1 MARADEIPGRL
12 AELGRMTRDNPDQLI
27 RIGRI
32 ESMLEGRMTLAREL
46 ARSEPNSDQ
55 RELVQDLSTRYPIR
69 GLVEELQAS
78 EQKLLALRAEQ
89 AARQRKQ
96 TELVSW
102 SSLVIQLALLGLV
115 LWLLQ
120 RQIGR
125 RLHAER
131 QSLRSAARAASV
143 LQTVREPIV
152 LLDRDLRV
160 QLHNP
165 AFAELYGLQDE
176 RADGLLLE
184 NVGDN
189 AWQDPVVRQR
199 LADVLSRG
207 RELWDFEHEQ
217 RTADGVVRYMLLNAR
232 RMPLPDSDDEVVLLT
247 ISDVTMQRAVQ
258 LRVEELNRQLEGKV
272 AQVSEVNR
280 ELEAFSYS
288 VSHDLRAPLRH
299 VAGFSDKLSRHLG
312 DQADDKSRHYL
323 DVISSS
329 ARRMAA
335 LIDDLLVYSRLGRAA
350 MRQQAVDMQ
359 SLVADTRAML
369 DSNLQAE
376 AENSGHVHQVEWNIA
391 PLPIV
396 VGDENMIRQVWLNL
410 LGNAVKYSG
419 NREPAKIR
427 VDYQQQPDGGH
438 QFTVS
443 DNGAGFDMAYAG
455 KLFGVFQRLHKA
467 SDYPGTGIGLA
478 SVRRVLT
485 RHGGRIWAEAEPD
498 VGATFHFYLPPRP
511 TRTNKVPLHDDSAHH
526 SSRRRQPGGR
536 RNGDRRPGR
545 SASGQ
550 SHRARR
556 GRRGSD
562 GLPAASRCLRQPR
575 GRLAGGAAAGH
586 QDAAHGWPG
595 SAAADPR
602 ARRTQAAAGGDPVV
616 LARGKRPGPQLGHG
630 RERLRGQA
638 GGRGPVLRRSAD
650 PGQVLGVDQPGTG
663 TRVSPCPDRSRPGA
677 LRILLVED
685 SPEDAELMSEQMLD
699 AGLEARF
706 ERVERGGTAPGTG
719 GVPAGHRAVRP
730 EHAGVLR

>member
-1 MARADEIPGRL
+1 MALVFSDDIWDRWRLPALALAAAAIIVVPWLTLRKLQQDNEQAMAWVNHTQAVGVALQQLQADVRDVESAALTLSKGVDAPGLRERMAVANDIPGRL

-32 ESMLEGRMTLAREL
+32 ESMLEGRMALAREL

-55 RELVQDLSTRYPIR
+55 RELVKDLSTRYPIR

-78 EQKLLALRAEQ
+78 EQQLLTLRAEQ

-102 SSLVIQLALLGLV
+102 SSLVIQLGLLGLV

-184 NVGDN
+184 SVGDG
-189 AWQDPVVRQR
+189 AWKDAVVRQR
-199 LADVLSRG
+199 LSDVLLRG

-217 RTADGVVRYMLLNAR
+217 RTADGMARYMLLNAR
-232 RMPLPDSDDEVVLLT
+232 RMPLPDTDDEVVLLT
-247 ISDVTMQRAVQ
+247 VSDVTMQRAVQ

-312 DQADDKSRHYL
+312 DAADDKSRHYL

-376 AENSGHVHQVEWNIA
+376 AENSGHVHQVEWSIA

-427 VDYQQQPDGGH
+427 VDYQPQPDGGH

-498 VGATFHFYLPPRP
+498 VGATFHFYLPPAIDADKQGP
-511 TRTNKVPLHDDSAHH
+511 SA
-526 SSRRRQPGGR
+526 
-536 RNGDRRPGR
+536 
-545 SASGQ
+545 
-550 SHRARR
+550 
-556 GRRGSD
+556 
-562 GLPAASRCLRQPR
+562 
-575 GRLAGGAAAGH
+575 
-586 QDAAHGWPG
+586 
-595 SAAADPR
+595 
-602 ARRTQAAAGGDPVV
+602 
-616 LARGKRPGPQLGHG
+616 
-630 RERLRGQA
+630 
-638 GGRGPVLRRSAD
+638 
-650 PGQVLGVDQPGTG
+650 
-663 TRVSPCPDRSRPGA
+663 
-677 LRILLVED
+677 
-685 SPEDAELMSEQMLD
+685 
-699 AGLEARF
+699 
-706 ERVERGGTAPGTG
+706 
-719 GVPAGHRAVRP
+719 
-730 EHAGVLR
+730 

>member
-1 MARADEIPGRL
+1 MALVFSDDIWDRWRLPALALAAAAIIIVPWLTLRQLQQDNEQAMAWVSHTQAVGVALQQLQADVRDVESAALTLSKGVDAPGLRERMAKANDIPGRL
-12 AELGRMTRDNPDQLI
+12 TELARMTRDNPDQLI

-32 ESMLEGRMTLAREL
+32 ESMLEGRMALARQL
-46 ARSEPNSDQ
+46 ARSEPNTDQ

-78 EQKLLALRAEQ
+78 EQTLLAARAEQ
-89 AARQRKQ
+89 AARQRRQ

-102 SSLVIQLALLGLV
+102 SSLVVQLCLLGLV

-125 RLHAER
+125 RLQAER
-131 QSLRSAARAASV
+131 QSLRAAARAASV

-176 RADGLLLE
+176 RADGTLLAD
-184 NVGDN
+184 VGEG

-199 LADVLSRG
+199 LSDVLLRG

-217 RTADGVVRYMLLNAR
+217 RTDGTVRYMLINAR
-232 RMPLPDSDDEVVLLT
+232 RMPLPDTDDEVVLMT
-247 ISDVTMQRAVQ
+247 VSDVTVQRAVQ
-258 LRVEELNRQLEGKV
+258 WRVEELNRQLEGKV

-312 DQADDKSRHYL
+312 EGADEKSHHYL
-323 DVISSS
+323 DVISGS

-359 SLVADTRAML
+359 TLVADTRAML
-369 DSNLQAE
+369 DANLKTDAE
-376 AENSGHVHQVEWNIA
+376 SSGVAHHVEWNIA

-396 VGDENMIRQVWLNL
+396 VADENMMRQVWLNL

-419 NREPAKIR
+419 NREPAQIR
-427 VDYQQQPDGGH
+427 VDYQQQADGGH

-485 RHGGRIWAEAEPD
+485 RHGGRIWAEAAPD
-498 VGATFHFYLPPRP
+498 AGATFHFYLPP
-511 TRTNKVPLHDDSAHH
+511 A
-526 SSRRRQPGGR
+526 
-536 RNGDRRPGR
+536 
-545 SASGQ
+545 
-550 SHRARR
+550 
-556 GRRGSD
+556 
-562 GLPAASRCLRQPR
+562 
-575 GRLAGGAAAGH
+575 
-586 QDAAHGWPG
+586 
-595 SAAADPR
+595 
-602 ARRTQAAAGGDPVV
+602 
-616 LARGKRPGPQLGHG
+616 
-630 RERLRGQA
+630 
-638 GGRGPVLRRSAD
+638 
-650 PGQVLGVDQPGTG
+650 
-663 TRVSPCPDRSRPGA
+663 
-677 LRILLVED
+677 
-685 SPEDAELMSEQMLD
+685 LD
-699 AGLEARF
+699 AVNQGSSA
-706 ERVERGGTAPGTG
+706 
-719 GVPAGHRAVRP
+719 
-730 EHAGVLR
+730 

>member
-1 MARADEIPGRL
+1 MALVFSDDIWDRWRLPALALAAAAIIVVPWLTLRKLQQDNEQAMAWVSHTQAVGVALQQLQADVRDVESAALTLSKGIDAPGLRERMAKANEIPGRL

-32 ESMLEGRMTLAREL
+32 ESMLEGRLAVAREL
-46 ARSEPNSDQ
+46 ARSKPDSDQ
-55 RELVQDLSTRYPIR
+55 RALVQDLSTRYPIR

-78 EQKLLALRAEQ
+78 EQALLTARAEQ

-102 SSLVIQLALLGLV
+102 SSLVVQLALLGLV

-184 NVGDN
+184 SVGDG

-199 LADVLSRG
+199 LADVLLRG

-217 RTADGVVRYMLLNAR
+217 RTADGISRYMLLNAR
-232 RMPLPDSDDEVVLLT
+232 RMPLPDTDDEVVLLT
-247 ISDVTMQRAVQ
+247 ISDVTVQRAVQ

-312 DQADDKSRHYL
+312 EQADDKSRHYL
-323 DVISSS
+323 EVISSS

-369 DSNLQAE
+369 DANLLAE
-376 AENSGHVHQVEWNIA
+376 AESTGHAHQVEWSIA

-396 VGDENMIRQVWLNL
+396 VADENMIRQVWLNL

-419 NREPAKIR
+419 NREPARIR
-427 VDYQQQPDGGH
+427 VDYRQQPDGGH

-498 VGATFHFYLPPRP
+498 VGATFHFYLPPAIDADKQGP
-511 TRTNKVPLHDDSAHH
+511 SA
-526 SSRRRQPGGR
+526 
-536 RNGDRRPGR
+536 
-545 SASGQ
+545 
-550 SHRARR
+550 
-556 GRRGSD
+556 
-562 GLPAASRCLRQPR
+562 
-575 GRLAGGAAAGH
+575 
-586 QDAAHGWPG
+586 
-595 SAAADPR
+595 
-602 ARRTQAAAGGDPVV
+602 
-616 LARGKRPGPQLGHG
+616 
-630 RERLRGQA
+630 
-638 GGRGPVLRRSAD
+638 
-650 PGQVLGVDQPGTG
+650 
-663 TRVSPCPDRSRPGA
+663 
-677 LRILLVED
+677 
-685 SPEDAELMSEQMLD
+685 
-699 AGLEARF
+699 
-706 ERVERGGTAPGTG
+706 
-719 GVPAGHRAVRP
+719 
-730 EHAGVLR
+730 

>member
-1 MARADEIPGRL
+1 MALVFSDGIWDRWRLPALALAAAAIIIVPWLTLRQLQQDNEKAMAWVSHTQAVGVALQQLQADVRDVESAALTLSKGVDAPGLRERMGKANDIPGRL
-12 AELGRMTRDNPDQLI
+12 TELARMTRDNPDQLI

-32 ESMLEGRMTLAREL
+32 ESMLEGRMALARQL
-46 ARSEPNSDQ
+46 ARSEPNTDQ

-69 GLVEELQAS
+69 GLVEEMQAS
-78 EQKLLALRAEQ
+78 EQKLLAARAEQ

-102 SSLVIQLALLGLV
+102 SSLVVQLCLLGLV

-131 QSLRSAARAASV
+131 QSLRAAARAASV

-176 RADGLLLE
+176 RADGTLLAD
-184 NVGDN
+184 VGEG

-199 LADVLSRG
+199 LSDVLLRG

-217 RTADGVVRYMLLNAR
+217 RTDGTVRYMLINAR
-232 RMPLPDSDDEVVLLT
+232 RMPLPDTDDEVVLMT
-247 ISDVTMQRAVQ
+247 VSDVTVQRAVQ
-258 LRVEELNRQLEGKV
+258 WRVEELNRQLEGKV

-312 DQADDKSRHYL
+312 EGADEKSHHYL
-323 DVISSS
+323 DVISGS

-359 SLVADTRAML
+359 TLVADTRAML
-369 DSNLQAE
+369 DANLKTDAE
-376 AENSGHVHQVEWNIA
+376 SSGVAHHVEWNIA

-396 VGDENMIRQVWLNL
+396 VADENMMRQVWLNL

-419 NREPAKIR
+419 NREPAQIH
-427 VDYQQQPDGGH
+427 VDYQQQADGGH

-485 RHGGRIWAEAEPD
+485 RHGGRIWAEAAPD
-498 VGATFHFYLPPRP
+498 AGATFHFYLPP
-511 TRTNKVPLHDDSAHH
+511 A
-526 SSRRRQPGGR
+526 
-536 RNGDRRPGR
+536 
-545 SASGQ
+545 
-550 SHRARR
+550 
-556 GRRGSD
+556 
-562 GLPAASRCLRQPR
+562 
-575 GRLAGGAAAGH
+575 
-586 QDAAHGWPG
+586 
-595 SAAADPR
+595 
-602 ARRTQAAAGGDPVV
+602 
-616 LARGKRPGPQLGHG
+616 
-630 RERLRGQA
+630 
-638 GGRGPVLRRSAD
+638 
-650 PGQVLGVDQPGTG
+650 
-663 TRVSPCPDRSRPGA
+663 
-677 LRILLVED
+677 
-685 SPEDAELMSEQMLD
+685 LD
-699 AGLEARF
+699 AVNQGSSA
-706 ERVERGGTAPGTG
+706 
-719 GVPAGHRAVRP
+719 
-730 EHAGVLR
+730 

>member
-1 MARADEIPGRL
+1 MALVFSDDIWDRWRLPALALAAAAIIVVPWLTLRQLQQDSEDAMAWVNHTQAVGVALQQLQADVRDVESAALTLSKGVDAPGLRERMAKANDLPGRL
-12 AELGRMTRDNPDQLI
+12 AELGRMTRDNPEQLI

-32 ESMLEGRMTLAREL
+32 ESMLEGRMALAREL
-46 ARSEPNSDQ
+46 AKSEPNSDQ

-78 EQKLLALRAEQ
+78 EQKLLTQRAEQ

-176 RADGLLLE
+176 RADGLLLDS
-184 NVGDN
+184 VGDG
-189 AWQDPVVRQR
+189 AWKDPVMRQR
-199 LADVLSRG
+199 LSDVLLRG

-217 RTADGVVRYMLLNAR
+217 RAADGMVRYMLLNAR
-232 RMPLPDSDDEVVLLT
+232 RMPLPDTDDEVVLLT
-247 ISDVTMQRAVQ
+247 VSDVTVQRAVQ

-312 DQADDKSRHYL
+312 DAADDKSRHYL
-323 DVISSS
+323 EVISSS

-376 AENSGHVHQVEWNIA
+376 AENSGHAHHVEWSIA

-427 VDYQQQPDGGH
+427 VDYQPQPDGGH

-498 VGATFHFYLPPRP
+498 VGATFHFYLPPAIDADKQGP
-511 TRTNKVPLHDDSAHH
+511 SA
-526 SSRRRQPGGR
+526 
-536 RNGDRRPGR
+536 
-545 SASGQ
+545 
-550 SHRARR
+550 
-556 GRRGSD
+556 
-562 GLPAASRCLRQPR
+562 
-575 GRLAGGAAAGH
+575 
-586 QDAAHGWPG
+586 
-595 SAAADPR
+595 
-602 ARRTQAAAGGDPVV
+602 
-616 LARGKRPGPQLGHG
+616 
-630 RERLRGQA
+630 
-638 GGRGPVLRRSAD
+638 
-650 PGQVLGVDQPGTG
+650 
-663 TRVSPCPDRSRPGA
+663 
-677 LRILLVED
+677 
-685 SPEDAELMSEQMLD
+685 
-699 AGLEARF
+699 
-706 ERVERGGTAPGTG
+706 
-719 GVPAGHRAVRP
+719 
-730 EHAGVLR
+730 

>member
-1 MARADEIPGRL
+1 MALVFSDDIWDRWRLPALALAAAAIIVVPWVTLRHLQQENEQAVSWVSHTQAVGVALQQLQADVRDVESAALTLSKGVDAPGLRERMAKAEQIPGRL
-12 AELGRMTRDNPDQLI
+12 TALARMTRDNPDQLV

-32 ESMLEGRMTLAREL
+32 EAMLEGRMALARQL
-46 ARSEPNSDQ
+46 ARSTPNTDQ

-78 EQKLLALRAEQ
+78 ERTLLAARAEQ
-89 AARQRKQ
+89 AARQRRQ

-102 SSLVIQLALLGLV
+102 SSLVVQLCLLGLV

-125 RLHAER
+125 RLQAER
-131 QSLRSAARAASV
+131 QSLRAAARAASV

-160 QLHNP
+160 QLHNT

-176 RADGLLLE
+176 RADGTLLAD
-184 NVGDN
+184 VGEG

-199 LADVLSRG
+199 LSDVLLRG
-207 RELWDFEHEQ
+207 RELWDFELEQ
-217 RTADGVVRYMLLNAR
+217 RTDGTVRYMLINAR
-232 RMPLPDSDDEVVLLT
+232 RMPLPDTDDEVVLMT
-247 ISDVTMQRAVQ
+247 ISDVTVQRAVQ
-258 LRVEELNRQLEGKV
+258 WRVEELNRQLEGKV

-312 DQADDKSRHYL
+312 EGADEKSRHYL
-323 DVISSS
+323 DVISGS

-359 SLVADTRAML
+359 TLVADTRAML
-369 DSNLQAE
+369 DANLKTDAE
-376 AENSGHVHQVEWNIA
+376 GSGVAHHVEWTIA

-396 VGDENMIRQVWLNL
+396 VADENMMRQVWLNL
-410 LGNAVKYSG
+410 LGNAVKYSA
-419 NREPAKIR
+419 NREPARIR
-427 VDYQQQPDGGH
+427 VDYQQQADGSH

-485 RHGGRIWAEAEPD
+485 RHGGRIWAEAVPD
-498 VGATFHFYLPPRP
+498 AGATFHFHLPP
-511 TRTNKVPLHDDSAHH
+511 A
-526 SSRRRQPGGR
+526 
-536 RNGDRRPGR
+536 
-545 SASGQ
+545 
-550 SHRARR
+550 
-556 GRRGSD
+556 
-562 GLPAASRCLRQPR
+562 
-575 GRLAGGAAAGH
+575 
-586 QDAAHGWPG
+586 
-595 SAAADPR
+595 
-602 ARRTQAAAGGDPVV
+602 
-616 LARGKRPGPQLGHG
+616 
-630 RERLRGQA
+630 
-638 GGRGPVLRRSAD
+638 
-650 PGQVLGVDQPGTG
+650 
-663 TRVSPCPDRSRPGA
+663 
-677 LRILLVED
+677 
-685 SPEDAELMSEQMLD
+685 LD
-699 AGLEARF
+699 AVNQGPSA
-706 ERVERGGTAPGTG
+706 
-719 GVPAGHRAVRP
+719 
-730 EHAGVLR
+730 

>member
-1 MARADEIPGRL
+1 MALVFSDDIWDRWRLPALALAAAAIIIVPWLTLRQLQQDNEQAMAWVSHTQAVGVALQQLQADVRDVESAALTLSKGVDAPGLRERMAKANDIPGRL
-12 AELGRMTRDNPDQLI
+12 TELARMTRDNPDQLI

-32 ESMLEGRMTLAREL
+32 ESMLEGRLALARQL
-46 ARSEPNSDQ
+46 ARSEPNTDQ

-78 EQKLLALRAEQ
+78 EHKLLAARAEQ
-89 AARQRKQ
+89 AARQRRQ

-102 SSLVIQLALLGLV
+102 SSLVVQLCLLGLV

-125 RLHAER
+125 RLQAER
-131 QSLRSAARAASV
+131 QSLRAAARAASV

-176 RADGLLLE
+176 RADGTLLAD
-184 NVGDN
+184 VGEG

-199 LADVLSRG
+199 LSDVLLRG

-217 RTADGVVRYMLLNAR
+217 RTDGTVRYMLINAR
-232 RMPLPDSDDEVVLLT
+232 RMPLPDTDDEVVLMT
-247 ISDVTMQRAVQ
+247 VSDVTVQRAVQ
-258 LRVEELNRQLEGKV
+258 WRVEELNRQLEGKV

-312 DQADDKSRHYL
+312 EGADEKSHHYL
-323 DVISSS
+323 DVISGS

-359 SLVADTRAML
+359 TLVADTRAML
-369 DSNLQAE
+369 DANLKTDAE
-376 AENSGHVHQVEWNIA
+376 SSGVAHHVEWNIA

-396 VGDENMIRQVWLNL
+396 VADENMMRQVWLNL

-419 NREPAKIR
+419 NRDPAQIR
-427 VDYQQQPDGGH
+427 VDYQQQADGGH

-485 RHGGRIWAEAEPD
+485 RHGGRIWAEAAPD
-498 VGATFHFYLPPRP
+498 AGATFHFYLPP
-511 TRTNKVPLHDDSAHH
+511 A
-526 SSRRRQPGGR
+526 
-536 RNGDRRPGR
+536 
-545 SASGQ
+545 
-550 SHRARR
+550 
-556 GRRGSD
+556 
-562 GLPAASRCLRQPR
+562 
-575 GRLAGGAAAGH
+575 
-586 QDAAHGWPG
+586 
-595 SAAADPR
+595 
-602 ARRTQAAAGGDPVV
+602 
-616 LARGKRPGPQLGHG
+616 
-630 RERLRGQA
+630 
-638 GGRGPVLRRSAD
+638 
-650 PGQVLGVDQPGTG
+650 
-663 TRVSPCPDRSRPGA
+663 
-677 LRILLVED
+677 
-685 SPEDAELMSEQMLD
+685 LD
-699 AGLEARF
+699 AVNQGSSA
-706 ERVERGGTAPGTG
+706 
-719 GVPAGHRAVRP
+719 
-730 EHAGVLR
+730 

>member
-1 MARADEIPGRL
+1 MALVFSDDIWDRWRLPALALAAVAIIVVPWLTLRKLQQDSEQAMAWVNHTQAVGVALQQLQADVRDVESAALTLSKGVDAPGLRERMARANEIPGRL

-32 ESMLEGRMTLAREL
+32 ESMLEGRMALAREL

-78 EQKLLALRAEQ
+78 EQKLLTLRAEQ
-89 AARQRKQ
+89 AARQHRQ
-96 TELVSW
+96 TEFVSW
-102 SSLVIQLALLGLV
+102 SSLVVQLALLGLV
-115 LWLLQ
+115 LWLLH

-152 LLDRDLRV
+152 LLDRELRV

-165 AFAELYGLQDE
+165 AFAELYGLEDE

-184 NVGDN
+184 TVGEG
-189 AWQDPVVRQR
+189 AWQDPVMRQR
-199 LADVLSRG
+199 LSDVLLRG

-217 RTADGVVRYMLLNAR
+217 RAADGMVRYMLLNAR
-232 RMPLPDSDDEVVLLT
+232 RMPLPDTDDEVVLMT
-247 ISDVTMQRAVQ
+247 VSDVTVQRAVQ

-312 DQADDKSRHYL
+312 EQADDKSRHYL
-323 DVISSS
+323 EVISSS

-376 AENSGHVHQVEWNIA
+376 AESSGHAHQVEWSIA

-498 VGATFHFYLPPRP
+498 VGATFHFYLPPAIDADKQGP
-511 TRTNKVPLHDDSAHH
+511 SA
-526 SSRRRQPGGR
+526 
-536 RNGDRRPGR
+536 
-545 SASGQ
+545 
-550 SHRARR
+550 
-556 GRRGSD
+556 
-562 GLPAASRCLRQPR
+562 
-575 GRLAGGAAAGH
+575 
-586 QDAAHGWPG
+586 
-595 SAAADPR
+595 
-602 ARRTQAAAGGDPVV
+602 
-616 LARGKRPGPQLGHG
+616 
-630 RERLRGQA
+630 
-638 GGRGPVLRRSAD
+638 
-650 PGQVLGVDQPGTG
+650 
-663 TRVSPCPDRSRPGA
+663 
-677 LRILLVED
+677 
-685 SPEDAELMSEQMLD
+685 
-699 AGLEARF
+699 
-706 ERVERGGTAPGTG
+706 
-719 GVPAGHRAVRP
+719 
-730 EHAGVLR
+730 

>member
-1 MARADEIPGRL
+1 MALVFSDDIWDRWRLPALALAAAAIIVVPWLTLRKLQQDSEDAMAWVNHTQAVGVALQQLQADVRDVESAALTLSKGVDAPGLRERMAKANDLPGRL

-32 ESMLEGRMTLAREL
+32 ESMLEGRMALAREL
-46 ARSEPNSDQ
+46 AKSEPNSDQ

-78 EQKLLALRAEQ
+78 EQKLLTQRAEQ

-102 SSLVIQLALLGLV
+102 SSLVIQLSLLGLV

-125 RLHAER
+125 RLYAER

-176 RADGLLLE
+176 RADGLLLDT
-184 NVGDN
+184 VGDG
-189 AWQDPVVRQR
+189 AWKDPVMRQR
-199 LADVLSRG
+199 LSDVLLRG

-217 RTADGVVRYMLLNAR
+217 RAADGMVRYMLLNAR
-232 RMPLPDSDDEVVLLT
+232 RMPLPDTDDEVVLLT
-247 ISDVTMQRAVQ
+247 ISDVTVQRAVQ

-312 DQADDKSRHYL
+312 DAADDKSRHYL
-323 DVISSS
+323 EVISSS

-376 AENSGHVHQVEWNIA
+376 AENSGHAHYVEWSIA

-396 VGDENMIRQVWLNL
+396 VGDENMIRQIWLNL

-427 VDYQQQPDGGH
+427 VDYQPQPDGGH

-498 VGATFHFYLPPRP
+498 VGATFHFYLPPAIDADKQGP
-511 TRTNKVPLHDDSAHH
+511 SA
-526 SSRRRQPGGR
+526 
-536 RNGDRRPGR
+536 
-545 SASGQ
+545 
-550 SHRARR
+550 
-556 GRRGSD
+556 
-562 GLPAASRCLRQPR
+562 
-575 GRLAGGAAAGH
+575 
-586 QDAAHGWPG
+586 
-595 SAAADPR
+595 
-602 ARRTQAAAGGDPVV
+602 
-616 LARGKRPGPQLGHG
+616 
-630 RERLRGQA
+630 
-638 GGRGPVLRRSAD
+638 
-650 PGQVLGVDQPGTG
+650 
-663 TRVSPCPDRSRPGA
+663 
-677 LRILLVED
+677 
-685 SPEDAELMSEQMLD
+685 
-699 AGLEARF
+699 
-706 ERVERGGTAPGTG
+706 
-719 GVPAGHRAVRP
+719 
-730 EHAGVLR
+730 

>member
-1 MARADEIPGRL
+1 MALVFSDDIWDRWRLPALALAAAAIIVVPWLTLRQLQQDSEDAMAWVNHTQAVGVALQQLQADVRDVESAALTLSKGVDAPGLRERMAKANDLPGRL
-12 AELGRMTRDNPDQLI
+12 AELGRMTHDNPEQLI

-32 ESMLEGRMTLAREL
+32 ESMLEGRMALAREL
-46 ARSEPNSDQ
+46 AKSEPNSDQ

-78 EQKLLALRAEQ
+78 EQTLLTQRAEQ

-184 NVGDN
+184 SVGDG
-189 AWQDPVVRQR
+189 AGKDPVMRQR
-199 LADVLSRG
+199 LSDVLLRG

-217 RTADGVVRYMLLNAR
+217 RAADGMVRYMLLNAR
-232 RMPLPDSDDEVVLLT
+232 RMPLPDTDDEVVLLT
-247 ISDVTMQRAVQ
+247 VSDVTVQRAVQ

-312 DQADDKSRHYL
+312 DAADDKSRHYL
-323 DVISSS
+323 EVISSS

-376 AENSGHVHQVEWNIA
+376 AENSGHAHHVEWSIA

-427 VDYQQQPDGGH
+427 VDYQPQPDGGH

-498 VGATFHFYLPPRP
+498 VGATFHFYLPPAIDADKQGP
-511 TRTNKVPLHDDSAHH
+511 SA
-526 SSRRRQPGGR
+526 
-536 RNGDRRPGR
+536 
-545 SASGQ
+545 
-550 SHRARR
+550 
-556 GRRGSD
+556 
-562 GLPAASRCLRQPR
+562 
-575 GRLAGGAAAGH
+575 
-586 QDAAHGWPG
+586 
-595 SAAADPR
+595 
-602 ARRTQAAAGGDPVV
+602 
-616 LARGKRPGPQLGHG
+616 
-630 RERLRGQA
+630 
-638 GGRGPVLRRSAD
+638 
-650 PGQVLGVDQPGTG
+650 
-663 TRVSPCPDRSRPGA
+663 
-677 LRILLVED
+677 
-685 SPEDAELMSEQMLD
+685 
-699 AGLEARF
+699 
-706 ERVERGGTAPGTG
+706 
-719 GVPAGHRAVRP
+719 
-730 EHAGVLR
+730 

>member
-1 MARADEIPGRL
+1 MALVFSDDIWDRWRLPALALAAAAIIIVPWLTLRQLQQDNEQAMAWVSHTQAVGVALQQLQADVRDVESAALTLSKGVDAPGLRERMAKANDIPGRL
-12 AELGRMTRDNPDQLI
+12 TELARMTRDNPDQLI

-32 ESMLEGRMTLAREL
+32 ESMLEGRMALARQL
-46 ARSEPNSDQ
+46 ARSEPNTDQ

-78 EQKLLALRAEQ
+78 EQKLLAARAEQ
-89 AARQRKQ
+89 AARQRRQ

-102 SSLVIQLALLGLV
+102 SSLVVQLCLLGLV

-125 RLHAER
+125 RLQAER
-131 QSLRSAARAASV
+131 QSLRAAARAASV

-176 RADGLLLE
+176 RADGTLLAD
-184 NVGDN
+184 VGEG

-199 LADVLSRG
+199 LSDVLLRG

-217 RTADGVVRYMLLNAR
+217 RTDGTVRYMLINAR
-232 RMPLPDSDDEVVLLT
+232 RMPLPDTDDEVVLMT
-247 ISDVTMQRAVQ
+247 VSDVTVQRAVQ
-258 LRVEELNRQLEGKV
+258 WRVEELNRQLEGKV

-312 DQADDKSRHYL
+312 EAADEKSHHYL
-323 DVISSS
+323 DVISGS

-359 SLVADTRAML
+359 TLVADTRAML
-369 DSNLQAE
+369 DANLKTDAE
-376 AENSGHVHQVEWNIA
+376 SSGVAHHVEWNIA

-396 VGDENMIRQVWLNL
+396 VADENMMRQVWLNL

-419 NREPAKIR
+419 NREPAQIR
-427 VDYQQQPDGGH
+427 VDYQQQADGGH

-485 RHGGRIWAEAEPD
+485 RHGGRIWAEAAPD
-498 VGATFHFYLPPRP
+498 AGATFHFYLPP
-511 TRTNKVPLHDDSAHH
+511 A
-526 SSRRRQPGGR
+526 
-536 RNGDRRPGR
+536 
-545 SASGQ
+545 
-550 SHRARR
+550 
-556 GRRGSD
+556 
-562 GLPAASRCLRQPR
+562 
-575 GRLAGGAAAGH
+575 
-586 QDAAHGWPG
+586 
-595 SAAADPR
+595 
-602 ARRTQAAAGGDPVV
+602 
-616 LARGKRPGPQLGHG
+616 
-630 RERLRGQA
+630 
-638 GGRGPVLRRSAD
+638 
-650 PGQVLGVDQPGTG
+650 
-663 TRVSPCPDRSRPGA
+663 
-677 LRILLVED
+677 
-685 SPEDAELMSEQMLD
+685 LD
-699 AGLEARF
+699 AVNQGSSA
-706 ERVERGGTAPGTG
+706 
-719 GVPAGHRAVRP
+719 
-730 EHAGVLR
+730 

>member
-1 MARADEIPGRL
+1 MALVFSDDIWDRWRLPALALAAAAIIVVPWLTLRKLQQDNEQAMAWVNHTQAVGVALQQLQADVRDVESAALTLSKGVDAPGLRERMAKANDIPGRL

-32 ESMLEGRMTLAREL
+32 ESMLEGRMALAREL
-46 ARSEPNSDQ
+46 AKSEPNSDQ
-55 RELVQDLSTRYPIR
+55 RGLVKDLSTRYPIR

-78 EQKLLALRAEQ
+78 EQKLLTLRAEQ

-131 QSLRSAARAASV
+131 QSLRAAARAASV

-184 NVGDN
+184 SVGDG
-189 AWQDPVVRQR
+189 AWKDTVVRQR
-199 LADVLSRG
+199 LSDVLSRG

-217 RTADGVVRYMLLNAR
+217 RTADGMARYMLLNAR
-232 RMPLPDSDDEVVLLT
+232 RMPLPDTDDEVVLLT
-247 ISDVTMQRAVQ
+247 VSDVTMQRAVQ

-299 VAGFSDKLSRHLG
+299 VAGFSDKLSRDLG
-312 DQADDKSRHYL
+312 DAADDKSRHYL
-323 DVISSS
+323 EVISSS

-376 AENSGHVHQVEWNIA
+376 AESSGHAHQVEWSIA

-396 VGDENMIRQVWLNL
+396 VADENMIRQVWLNL

-427 VDYQQQPDGGH
+427 VDYQPQPDGGH

-498 VGATFHFYLPPRP
+498 VGATFHFYLPPAIDADKQGP
-511 TRTNKVPLHDDSAHH
+511 SA
-526 SSRRRQPGGR
+526 
-536 RNGDRRPGR
+536 
-545 SASGQ
+545 
-550 SHRARR
+550 
-556 GRRGSD
+556 
-562 GLPAASRCLRQPR
+562 
-575 GRLAGGAAAGH
+575 
-586 QDAAHGWPG
+586 
-595 SAAADPR
+595 
-602 ARRTQAAAGGDPVV
+602 
-616 LARGKRPGPQLGHG
+616 
-630 RERLRGQA
+630 
-638 GGRGPVLRRSAD
+638 
-650 PGQVLGVDQPGTG
+650 
-663 TRVSPCPDRSRPGA
+663 
-677 LRILLVED
+677 
-685 SPEDAELMSEQMLD
+685 
-699 AGLEARF
+699 
-706 ERVERGGTAPGTG
+706 
-719 GVPAGHRAVRP
+719 
-730 EHAGVLR
+730 

>member
-1 MARADEIPGRL
+1 MALVFSDDIWDRWRLPALALAAAAIIVVPWLTLRKLQQDSEQAMAWVNHTQAVGVALQQLQADVRDVESAALTLSKGVDAPGLRERMARADEIPGRL

-217 RTADGVVRYMLLNAR
+217 RTADGMVRYMLLNAR

-498 VGATFHFYLPPRP
+498 VGATFHFYLPPATDADKQGP
-511 TRTNKVPLHDDSAHH
+511 SA
-526 SSRRRQPGGR
+526 
-536 RNGDRRPGR
+536 
-545 SASGQ
+545 
-550 SHRARR
+550 
-556 GRRGSD
+556 
-562 GLPAASRCLRQPR
+562 
-575 GRLAGGAAAGH
+575 
-586 QDAAHGWPG
+586 
-595 SAAADPR
+595 
-602 ARRTQAAAGGDPVV
+602 
-616 LARGKRPGPQLGHG
+616 
-630 RERLRGQA
+630 
-638 GGRGPVLRRSAD
+638 
-650 PGQVLGVDQPGTG
+650 
-663 TRVSPCPDRSRPGA
+663 
-677 LRILLVED
+677 
-685 SPEDAELMSEQMLD
+685 
-699 AGLEARF
+699 
-706 ERVERGGTAPGTG
+706 
-719 GVPAGHRAVRP
+719 
-730 EHAGVLR
+730 